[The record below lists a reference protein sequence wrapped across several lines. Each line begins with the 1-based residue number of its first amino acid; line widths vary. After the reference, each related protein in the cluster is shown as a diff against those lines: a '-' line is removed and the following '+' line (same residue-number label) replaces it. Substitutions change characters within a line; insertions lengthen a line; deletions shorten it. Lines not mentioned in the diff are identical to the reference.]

1 MLMFSFKV
9 FIGKYLSAAL
19 TAMALIIHTLLPAQ
33 TETLNLTR
41 YTEEDGVPS
50 SQIYK
55 IINDRFGYIWLGT
68 INGLARFDGTEF
80 KRFYNDP
87 NDSLSFRGLNVWAI
101 FEDSKGRMWI
111 ASGPS
116 YLNLYD
122 RVKGTFRQFDFKG
135 LIDHQENIELGI
147 SSICEDNNGRIWF
160 GVTTN
165 HNEPIK
171 DGLLFIDEK
180 SDHLQKY
187 NGLTTGNIYNCTEDV
202 YGNLWMISLSGLL
215 KIDSRGEVKIVQSP
229 LGELVKTGEYFN
241 DLVGDN
247 QGHIWII
254 TNKIRLFEYDQKIGT
269 FEIHYPSGP
278 EEVIPTTSS
287 YPNVAI
293 DQEGNIWMGTDKGL
307 QYYDRKNK
315 KFETINSP
323 ANNILKEAS
332 ILELNFDPFGSLWI
346 GTFSG
351 GLFRYDE
358 KALFRTFSYNKD
370 YRNTITS
377 GWVNNILETTTGDIW
392 ITTTGPGTTTG
403 MNLLNPV
410 TGRVTNYPFET
421 FLPGVHTVFG
431 IMQVSGSRFLIS
443 TNIGIYQFS
452 MADSSFSKTSL
463 RGIPDSLVVYQ
474 FYTDSHKNLWLCTFN
489 GLYKRSYGEDVF
501 IRYDLTR
508 IKTANASSN
517 EITNLYESKKHGLW
531 LLTNNGLFQYDYK
544 TDRII
549 RHGAEKSKGD
559 VFISQDI
566 NSLHEDKNGTVWVGT
581 WQGGLSRYNVEN
593 GSIRTYT
600 GNDGL
605 PSMSVQGILGDEVSG
620 DLWLSTFEGLSRFS
634 TKTEQFSNFSIADG
648 IQSQLFAD
656 GSYLKTSGGLFIFG
670 GSNGITLFRP
680 EDVHTNSVAPNVF
693 LTDLKLFNQSV
704 IPGEDGILKE
714 PVYQSNEVILQHFQ
728 NTLTIEFQVIH
739 YLNPSKNRS
748 AYKLENYD
756 TEWREVGNQRFA
768 FYSRIPPGEYL
779 FRVKAAN
786 NNGVWNDWGASLKII
801 IKPPWWKTT
810 PAYISYAFLAFILVI
825 LVDKYFRN
833 RLIRK
838 EKELH
843 LARELEHARA
853 IEKAY
858 TDLKNTQAQ
867 LIQSEKMASLGELT
881 AGIAHE
887 IKNPLNFVNNFSEVN
902 AELID
907 ELESEIRSGN
917 SDSAIVLAKNIRVNE
932 EKINFHGK
940 RADAI
945 VKGMLQHSRTGSG
958 VKEPTDINSLAE
970 EYLRLSYHGFRA
982 KDKTF
987 NTSIVTDY
995 DSNLGK
1001 INVIPEEIGRVLLNL
1016 LTNAF
1021 YSVMEKKKATG
1032 DGYEPT
1038 VLLITRNTGK
1048 AVEIKVCDNG
1058 NGIPTQVMDKIF
1070 QPFYTTKPA
1079 GQGTGLGL
1087 SMSYEIITKRHNGE
1101 LTAESTEGV
1110 GAEFIVRLPVTNT
1123 T

>member
-1 MLMFSFKV
+1 MHMYSMKG
-9 FIGKYLSAAL
+9 FIRNYLLAAL
-19 TAMALIIHTLLPAQ
+19 TAMSLLFHTASPAQ
-33 TETLNLTR
+33 TETINLSR
-41 YTEEDGVPS
+41 YTEEQGLPS

-55 IINDRFGYIWLGT
+55 IINDRFGYLWVGT
-68 INGLARFDGTEF
+68 INGLARFDGNEF

-122 RVKGTFRQFDFKG
+122 RVKGTFTQFDYKG
-135 LIDHQENIELGI
+135 LIDHQDNVELGI

-165 HNEPIK
+165 YNDPII
-171 DGLLFIDEK
+171 DGLLYIEENGDK
-180 SDHLQKY
+180 LQKY
-187 NGLTTGNIYNCTEDV
+187 EDIKTGNIYNCTEDV
-202 YGNLWMISLSGLL
+202 YGNLWFISLNGLL
-215 KIDSRGEVKIVQSP
+215 KVDTRSEVSKVDSP
-229 LGELVKTGEYFN
+229 LNNLELTGEYFN
-241 DLVGDN
+241 DLVSDN
-247 QGHIWII
+247 QGHIWFI
-254 TNKIRLFEYDQKIGT
+254 TNKIRLFEYNQKLKT
-269 FEIHYPSGP
+269 YEIHYPQGP
-278 EEVIPTTSS
+278 DQVIPTKSS

-293 DQEGNIWMGTDKGL
+293 DQEGNIWTGTDKGL
-307 QYYDRKNK
+307 QYFDRKKK
-315 KFETINSP
+315 KFETVNSP
-323 ANNILKEAS
+323 ANNILTEAS

-358 KALFRTFSYNKD
+358 KALFTTYSYSREFKNS
-370 YRNTITS
+370 ITS
-377 GWVNNILETTTGDIW
+377 GWVNNIFETSSGDIW
-392 ITTTGPGTTTG
+392 ITTTGPGNTTG
-403 MNLLNPV
+403 MNVLNPE
-410 TGRVTNYPFET
+410 TGWVRNYPFES

-431 IMQVSGSRFLIS
+431 IMQMSGSRFLIS
-443 TNIGIYQFS
+443 TNIGLYQFS
-452 MADSSFSKTSL
+452 LADSTFRKTSL
-463 RGIPDSLVVYQ
+463 KGIPDSLVVYQ
-474 FYTDSHKNLWLCTFN
+474 FYTDSRQNLWLCTFN
-489 GLYKRSYGEDVF
+489 GLYRKSVTEDTF
-501 IRYDLTR
+501 SRYDLR
-508 IKTANASSN
+508 EIKTANASSN

-549 RHGAEKSKGD
+549 RHGAEKSIGD

-566 NSLHEDKNGTVWVGT
+566 NSLYEDRKGMVWVGT
-581 WQGGLSRYNVEN
+581 WQGGLSRYNVET
-593 GSIRTYT
+593 GSIKTYT
-600 GNDGL
+600 SNNGL
-605 PSMSVQGILGDEVSG
+605 PSMSVQGILGDEENN
-620 DLWLSTFEGLSRFS
+620 DLWLSTFEGISRFNMV
-634 TKTEQFSNFSIADG
+634 TEQFSNFSIADG

-656 GSYLKTSGGLFIFG
+656 GSYLNTTRGLFIFG

-680 EDVHTNSVAPNVF
+680 DDVHTNSVAPNVF

-704 IPGEDGILKE
+704 IPEEDGILKE
-714 PVYQSNEVILQHFQ
+714 PVYLTDEVILEHYQ
-728 NTLTIEFQVIH
+728 NTLTLEFQVIH
-739 YLNPSKNRS
+739 YFNPSKNRS

-756 TEWREVGNQRFA
+756 TEWHEVGNQRFA
-768 FYSRIPPGEYL
+768 FYSKIPPGEYV
-779 FRVKAAN
+779 FRVRAAN
-786 NNGVWNDWGASLKII
+786 NNGVWNDKGASLRIT

-810 PAYISYAFLAFILVI
+810 PAYLSYLILAIILLFLA
-825 LVDKYFRN
+825 DRYFRH

-838 EKELH
+838 EKQLN

-858 TDLKNTQAQ
+858 AELKNTQSQ

-902 AELID
+902 AELIE

-932 EKINFHGK
+932 EKINYHGK

-945 VKGMLQHSRTGSG
+945 VKGMLQHSRTGTG
-958 VKEPTDINSLAE
+958 VKEPTDINSLAD
-970 EYLRLSYHGFRA
+970 EYIRLSYHGLRA

-995 DSNLGK
+995 DSSIGS
-1001 INVIPEEIGRVLLNL
+1001 IYVIPEEIGRVILNL

-1021 YSVMEKKKATG
+1021 YAVTEKKKITG

-1038 VLLITRNTGK
+1038 VTLVTKKLGNT
-1048 AVEIKVCDNG
+1048 VEIRVSDNG
-1058 NGIPTQVMDKIF
+1058 NGIPPQMMDKIF

-1087 SMSYEIITKRHNGE
+1087 SMSYEIVTKRHNGE

-1110 GAEFIVRLPVTNT
+1110 GAEFKVRLPVNNKP
-1123 T
+1123 